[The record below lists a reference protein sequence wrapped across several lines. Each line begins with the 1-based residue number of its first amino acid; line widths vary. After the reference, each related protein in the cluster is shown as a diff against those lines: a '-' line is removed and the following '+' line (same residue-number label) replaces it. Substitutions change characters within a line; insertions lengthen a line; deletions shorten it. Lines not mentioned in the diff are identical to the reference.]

1 MLKMIE
7 KGWELA
13 KQGYQKAVG
22 FCKKVIVKTATV
34 VAVAAV
40 GTAPAMAA
48 DATATI
54 DSAPIVATITS
65 GITVVSAIGV
75 AVLSLVVTIKLFKWV
90 QRVL

>member
-1 MLKMIE
+1 MLKKI
-7 KGWELA
+7 KRFV
-13 KQGYQKAVG
+13 VG
-22 FCKKVIVKTATV
+22 VFMGACALVCA
-34 VAVAAV
+34 
-40 GTAPAMAA
+40 APAMAA